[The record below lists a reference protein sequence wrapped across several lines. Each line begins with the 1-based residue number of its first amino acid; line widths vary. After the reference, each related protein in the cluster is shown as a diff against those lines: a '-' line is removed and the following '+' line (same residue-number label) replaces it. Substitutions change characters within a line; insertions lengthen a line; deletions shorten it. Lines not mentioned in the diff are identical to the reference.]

1 MDLLYDSG
9 SYASK
14 NKNVLWKLSR
24 RSLSLKAFEELTLF
38 NRAGTSKQLALTL
51 ICTKLSDK
59 DVKLLIDKI
68 TAKS

>member
-1 MDLLYDSG
+1 MRAKIKMFFG
-9 SYASK
+9 SFL
-14 NKNVLWKLSR
+14 VSR